1 MRAILF
7 LLFVSAL
14 VLLYC
19 FVLRPG
25 ADKSKIFEFLSVI
38 TGSSHSLEKEQL
50 VAFVPP
56 KGNFRVSFPGQPGV
70 LNNNNAWLRQSPL
83 PLPHFFLA
91 DQDLGYYASTWAEN
105 ISAPTLSTSQLP
117 KENPESVA
125 LGFVV
130 AQSGQSRGPSGQ
142 SNNDLITHNLDN
154 IDPIEIQN
162 FLDSQCESLVSKS
175 GGVISRK
182 TALSLRGGAYPGR
195 AAEGTFGNTKNAFR
209 LRLFL
214 DQQNK
219 RMFCV
224 CVVGKPKRVSS
235 EQATRFLDSL
245 DVWS

>member
-19 FVLRPG
+19 FVLGPG

-38 TGSSHSLEKEQL
+38 TGSNHSLEKEQL

-56 KGNFRVSFPGQPGV
+56 KGNFRVSFPGKPGV
-70 LNNNNAWLRQSPL
+70 LNTNNAWLRQSPL
-83 PLPHFFLA
+83 PLPHFFVA

-105 ISAPTLSTSQLP
+105 VSAPTLSTSQTP
-117 KENPESVA
+117 KENPESTA
-125 LGFVV
+125 LSFAV
-130 AQSGQSRGPSGQ
+130 AQSGQSSGPSG
-142 SNNDLITHNLDN
+142 NNDLVTQSLDN
-154 IDPIEIQN
+154 VDPIAIQN
-162 FLDSQCESLVSKS
+162 FLDSQCESIVSKS
-175 GGVISRK
+175 GGVISAK
-182 TALSLRGGAYPGR
+182 TPLSLRGGAYPGR

-209 LRLFL
+209 LHLFL

-224 CVVGKPKRVSS
+224 CVVGKAKRVSS
-235 EQATRFLDSL
+235 AQATRFLDSL